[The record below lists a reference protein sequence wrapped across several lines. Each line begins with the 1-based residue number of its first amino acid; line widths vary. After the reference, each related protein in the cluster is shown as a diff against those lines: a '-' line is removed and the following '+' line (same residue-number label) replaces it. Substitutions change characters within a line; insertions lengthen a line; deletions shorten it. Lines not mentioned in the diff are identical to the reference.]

1 VLVTPQGSR
10 RREVGDAVAEPSTS
24 GRNDV
29 CPAEK
34 VSVMSLNSIR
44 LSRVE
49 AS

>member
-10 RREVGDAVAEPSTS
+10 RREGGDAVAEPSTS
-24 GRNDV
+24 GRSDV

-34 VSVMSLNSIR
+34 VSVMSLNAIWLPR
-44 LSRVE
+44 AE